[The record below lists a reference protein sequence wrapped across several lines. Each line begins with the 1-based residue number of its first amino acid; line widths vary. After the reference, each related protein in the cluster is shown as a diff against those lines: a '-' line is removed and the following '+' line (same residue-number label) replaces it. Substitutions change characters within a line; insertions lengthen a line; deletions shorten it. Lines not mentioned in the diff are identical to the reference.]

1 MEKLVLAASMVVVS
15 LGVPAN
21 ARAEDWRP
29 ATDYLM
35 MNTDCT
41 SAEDPKRCKMM
52 LEIWTRDYSD
62 AIAGKYEGQRNVAY
76 CLTTGCDDLY
86 GKAFRKNPVLGCA
99 WRVVIINSGHLD
111 ADTTDTANLK
121 LYCGPQYLDDAGRIM
136 ADAQA
141 RTILKKL
148 GQLH

>member
-1 MEKLVLAASMVVVS
+1 MEKRVLAASMVVLS
-15 LGVPAN
+15 LSVPAG

-35 MNTDCT
+35 MSTDCT
-41 SAEDPKRCKMM
+41 SADDPKRCQMI
-52 LEIWTRDYSD
+52 LDIWTRDYTD
-62 AIAGKYEGQRNVAY
+62 AIAGKYQGQRNVAY

-86 GKAFRKNPVLGCA
+86 GTALRKNPVLGCA

-121 LYCGPQYLDDAGRIM
+121 LYCGPKYLDDAGRIM